1 MASLQYTDDNWLGEV
16 PAHWPIVPS
25 KSLFTNPVERN
36 HGDDIHLTPS
46 QKFGVIPQSDYMEI
60 TGNRVVL
67 NLSGADNMR
76 HVEPGDFVSHLRSFQ
91 GGLEYS
97 AYKGKVSSAYT
108 VLRPKQQIEP
118 RFYKYLFKS
127 GRYVQGLATTTEQLR
142 DGQSIRYQQFSLLP
156 LPYPP
161 IEEQRAIADFLD
173 RELRQIDR
181 LIQTQERLE
190 ALLTERWQG
199 ILKATLD
206 PNTMTNSAE
215 LFADVPQGWR
225 KGHLKHFAEVKL
237 GKMVEKTDD
246 QKSEGALPYL
256 RAASIQPYGKISLDD
271 ANYMPFTPAE
281 LVKFSLI
288 KGDVVVVEG
297 GSIGRAAFIEHD
309 MHGWGFQNSINRL
322 RPKGKTNGKY
332 LCYLMQYIELT
343 GLYRTIVNTSTI
355 SHLTA
360 EKLQVV
366 KVALPPVHMQQELA
380 QVLDERL
387 ESLTNGLRNIEM
399 LKLTL
404 RERRTAFV
412 NAAVTGKIDVRGKS

>member
-161 IEEQRAIADFLD
+161 IEEQKAIADFLD
-173 RELRQIDR
+173 RELRKIDR
-181 LIQTQERLE
+181 LVAEQNKFCATLLEKKDAALAENLARTPNVRKVKLRWVFDFMNGDRGVNYPSPEEILDDGVPFINAGDLVDGFVSKANLKYVSESKYASMGGAKLTVGDILYCLRGSVGKSAVFNGFDYGTLASSLVALRNKAPRILNTEFAFMLLNSRLE
-190 ALLTERWQG
+190 RTQRDFFMSGTAQPNLAADALARMEFWIPSLSHQLE
-199 ILKATLD
+199 ILEK
-206 PNTMTNSAE
+206 MS
-215 LFADVPQGWR
+215 
-225 KGHLKHFAEVKL
+225 KL
-237 GKMVEKTDD
+237 S
-246 QKSEGALPYL
+246 SEIGALIH
-256 RAASIQPYGKISLDD
+256 RVEESS
-271 ANYMPFTPAE
+271 E
-281 LVKFSLI
+281 LLI
-288 KGDVVVVEG
+288 
-297 GSIGRAAFIEHD
+297 
-309 MHGWGFQNSINRL
+309 
-322 RPKGKTNGKY
+322 
-332 LCYLMQYIELT
+332 
-343 GLYRTIVNTSTI
+343 
-355 SHLTA
+355 
-360 EKLQVV
+360 
-366 KVALPPVHMQQELA
+366 
-380 QVLDERL
+380 
-387 ESLTNGLRNIEM
+387 
-399 LKLTL
+399 
-404 RERRTAFV
+404 ERRGALISD
-412 NAAVTGKIDVRGKS
+412 AVTGKIDVRGKD